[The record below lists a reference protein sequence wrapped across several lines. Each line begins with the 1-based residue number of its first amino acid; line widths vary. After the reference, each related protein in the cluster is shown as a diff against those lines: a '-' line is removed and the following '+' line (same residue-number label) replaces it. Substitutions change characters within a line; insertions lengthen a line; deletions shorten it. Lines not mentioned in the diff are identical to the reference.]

1 MTARAR
7 RASIAAMDD
16 ARARRVAFVREHRW
30 GLAFAIAIGLTF
42 LTLPVR
48 PRGASLAYDLV
59 PAAALGVVWL
69 AAGVVLGALATRWA
83 RPRADELPSA
93 RARR

>member
-1 MTARAR
+1 
-7 RASIAAMDD
+7 MDD

-30 GLAFAIAIGLTF
+30 GLAFGAAIAVTF

-48 PRGASLAYDLV
+48 PVGASLAYDLI

-69 AAGVVLGALATRWA
+69 AAGVVLGALATMWA
-83 RPRADELPSA
+83 RPRADELPAA